1 MRHLEKRSSFGVAR
15 IMATILCI
23 DDNRHMLE
31 LHQALLESR
40 GYKVLIAPDG
50 PCGIALSRQQSVDLV
65 VLDFNIPGMDGNQV
79 AQVMMQEQPTV
90 PVVIW
95 SGYPDGI
102 PESLRRFAY
111 AVLYKDDGP
120 EALLSVIESLV
131 RAGGIGKKAPPR
143 RIINASELLS
153 A

>member
-1 MRHLEKRSSFGVAR
+1 
-15 IMATILCI
+15 MATILCI
-23 DDNRHMLE
+23 DDSRHMLE

-50 PCGIALSRQQSVDLV
+50 PTGVALSRQQSVDVV
-65 VLDFNIPGMDGNQV
+65 VLDFNMPGMDGKRV
-79 AQVMMQEQPTV
+79 AQVMMQEQPTL

-95 SGYPDGI
+95 SGYPEGI

-111 AVLYKDDGP
+111 AVLHKGDGP

-131 RAGGIGKKAPPR
+131 RAGAIGKKAPPR
-143 RIINASELLS
+143 RMVNASELLS